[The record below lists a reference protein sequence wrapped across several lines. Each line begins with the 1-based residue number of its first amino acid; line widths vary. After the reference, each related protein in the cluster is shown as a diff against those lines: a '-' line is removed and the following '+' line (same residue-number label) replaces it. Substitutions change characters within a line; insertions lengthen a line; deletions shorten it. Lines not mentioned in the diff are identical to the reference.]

1 MKHLARCSVTSWHSV
16 SVTKFVLLG
25 FLDHPQMKIFLFV
38 LFLGIYLLTLV
49 WNLSLIPLI
58 RIDSHLHTPM
68 YVFLSHLSFLD
79 NCYVSSTTPKVL
91 SDIITE
97 KQTISCV
104 GCATQY
110 FIFCGMGLTE
120 CFLLAAMVYDQYAAV
135 FSPLLY
141 TAFISYSLC
150 LKMVAGAYVGGFL
163 CSLIETYSVY
173 QHDFCGPNL
182 INQFSDLPPVLVL
195 SCSDTF
201 SSQVLNFIVGVVAG
215 VVSALVILI
224 SFGNIVAAVLKTKAV
239 KGRTK
244 AFRTCASHLTAVTLF
259 YGSGLFMYMRPSSSY
274 SLKQDK
280 VVSVFY
286 ALVIPM
292 ANPIIYS
299 LRNKEIKDAI
309 RKAVERYG
317 MLSHRHS
324 FF

>member
-1 MKHLARCSVTSWHSV
+1 MAIGRNNTT
-16 SVTKFVLLG
+16 VTKFILLG
-25 FLDHPQMKIFLFV
+25 FSDHPQMKIFLFV
-38 LFLGIYLLTLV
+38 LFLGIYLLTLA
-49 WNLSLIPLI
+49 WNLSLIALI

-68 YVFLSHLSFLD
+68 YFFLSHLSFLD
-79 NCYVSSTTPKVL
+79 LCYVSSTIPKML

-97 KQTISCV
+97 QQTISFV

-120 CFLLAAMVYDQYAAV
+120 CFLLAAMAYDRYAAICN
-135 FSPLLY
+135 PLLY
-141 TAFISYSLC
+141 TALISYTLC

-163 CSLIETYSVY
+163 CSFIETYSIY

-182 INQFSDLPPVLVL
+182 INHFFCDLPPVLVL

-201 SSQVLNFIVGVVAG
+201 TSQVLTFIVGVVAG
-215 VVSALVILI
+215 VVSVLVILI
-224 SFGNIVAAVLKTKAV
+224 SYGNIVAAVLKTSAV

-259 YGSGLFMYMRPSSSY
+259 YGSGFFMYMRPRSSY
-274 SLKQDK
+274 SLNQDK
-280 VVSVFY
+280 VVSIFY

-299 LRNKEIKDAI
+299 LRNKEIKDAV
-309 RKAVERYG
+309 RRAVERYC
-317 MLSHRHS
+317 MLSHRHT